1 MADARNARQTQSTDV
16 APSGER
22 PCVRRPGCP
31 RWSATACVAM
41 LLVASSICRPLE
53 ADCPAPDFPVYRGA
67 DADVVVAPW
76 GDDSHDGT
84 AERPVQTFKRAA
96 FMSHPG
102 AIVLIRGGIYPQQQ
116 VILQGGAEGQP
127 VTFAAW
133 PTELPVIDG
142 SEVSIKRHQGLLQ
155 INASDVIVDGVEVRN
170 SRARG
175 VSVYDSDRVTLRRA
189 HVHQIATKGYAGSG
203 DDLLV
208 ESSVFENLVME
219 NVNGA
224 GPRPWPGGIS
234 TWHRP
239 DGEPVSRLQVINNKI
254 SRVWGECVGLVLTR
268 DSQVAGNQI
277 SDCYSVGIYLDNTQ
291 NAHIERNILF
301 SSSDEFNR
309 IDNDRAMVA
318 INLAVEYYESA
329 EPQMTKGIVVA
340 NNLIRNVDRGIG
352 FFDDP
357 ANKSERNSF
366 SNILLAHNVICDTR
380 HAAIR
385 LDEPRRGT
393 SSDNRLLNNL
403 LCAGESSPDNSI
415 EIGHLSSWFID
426 HNAYNHAPADSAGP
440 NHVRLSEDSPAGGIN
455 LDGDEFSDW
464 RPEPESVLVGRAV
477 ALDEVEA
484 DAVCT
489 PRPTSDPSIGPR
501 EL

>member
-1 MADARNARQTQSTDV
+1 MRNAWRMQITDIVQSRERQLSSPQRFARV
-16 APSGER
+16 WFA
-22 PCVRRPGCP
+22 
-31 RWSATACVAM
+31 
-41 LLVASSICRPLE
+41 LLLMASMTCRTLE
-53 ADCPAPDFPVYRGA
+53 ADCPVSDFPGYRAA
-67 DADVVVAPW
+67 DADIVVAPW
-76 GDDSHDGT
+76 GDDRHDGT

-102 AIVLIRGGIYPQQQ
+102 AIVLLRGGIYTQQQ
-116 VILQGGAEGQP
+116 VILQGGVEGQP

-133 PTELPVIDG
+133 PSELPIIDG
-142 SEVSIKRHQGLLQ
+142 SEIDIKRHQGLLQ

-175 VSVYDSDRVTLRRA
+175 VSVYDSDRVTLRRS

-203 DDLLV
+203 DDLRI

-219 NVNGA
+219 NVDGA

-239 DGEPVSRLQVINNKI
+239 GGETVSRLQVINNKI

-268 DSQVAGNQI
+268 DSLVAGNQI

-291 NAHIERNILF
+291 NALIERNVLF

-318 INLAVEYYESA
+318 VNLAVEYYETA
-329 EPQMTKGIVVA
+329 EAQTTKDIVIA
-340 NNLIRNVDRGIG
+340 NNLIRWVDRGIG

-357 ANKSERNSF
+357 ANQSERNSF
-366 SNILLAHNVICDTR
+366 SDILLAHNVICDTQ

-385 LDEPRRGT
+385 LDKPRQGT
-393 SSDNRLLNNL
+393 SANNRLVNNL

-415 EIGHLSSWFID
+415 EIEQLSDWFID
-426 HNAYNHAPADSAGP
+426 YNAYNHAPADSAGP
-440 NHVRLSEDSPAGGIN
+440 NHVRLAEDPRAN
-455 LDGDEFSDW
+455 ATGDTLSDW
-464 RPEPESVLVGRAV
+464 QPEPESLLVGRAV
-477 ALDEVEA
+477 ALDEVKV

-489 PRPTSDPSIGPR
+489 PRPTSGPSIGPR